1 MESSPPL
8 HKRLRRSSESN
19 GERRPPRGEL
29 LVDEILTRLPIAA
42 AVRFRAVCRQWN
54 AALTS
59 DHFILAH
66 RARAAAA
73 RHRHPELL
81 FFAPGAAFAGGRAT
95 SFYACSLRDGDCEA
109 PPPPAAARELLTVAG
124 ITAAHAVLSPT
135 PCRGLTLIFDTYR
148 SEYYLFNLST
158 GDHVALPPC
167 QPAAAANLDS
177 TLTLPTMN
185 PTSYPP
191 AWPAPW
197 IELST
202 TGLGYDT
209 ATGEHKVV
217 RLFKRR
223 DGGEYSCEVYTQG
236 AGGWRRGVGRVP
248 PCAANLLP
256 ALPPV
261 FVDGYLY
268 WLLRPAGPGEEP
280 IHRVLSFSIGGEQFG
295 WVYVPPRLSSRICH
309 LADLDGSLCA
319 VYDNRLFGRVYGLF
333 TWSGRSSSPSPSWSV
348 RCSINLQILPEQVSE
363 ELAGERVIVPLCSA
377 GGAGSSKIM
386 LATGGHKVFVY
397 DVERNAVERVFRM
410 QDMVAVPRGYLQA
423 PLLLSVGLHDERIAD
438 VVHRRAG
445 AGDGERR
452 LKVKLGR
459 RRDSTLVKASGGVL

>member
-1 MESSPPL
+1 
-8 HKRLRRSSESN
+8 
-19 GERRPPRGEL
+19 
-29 LVDEILTRLPIAA
+29 
-42 AVRFRAVCRQWN
+42 
-54 AALTS
+54 
-59 DHFILAH
+59 
-66 RARAAAA
+66 
-73 RHRHPELL
+73 
-81 FFAPGAAFAGGRAT
+81 
-95 SFYACSLRDGDCEA
+95 
-109 PPPPAAARELLTVAG
+109 
-124 ITAAHAVLSPT
+124 
-135 PCRGLTLIFDTYR
+135 
-148 SEYYLFNLST
+148 
-158 GDHVALPPC
+158 
-167 QPAAAANLDS
+167 
-177 TLTLPTMN
+177 MN
-185 PTSYPP
+185 PTSYLP
-191 AWPAPW
+191 ASAAPW

-202 TGLGYDT
+202 TGLGYNT

-217 RLFKRR
+217 RLFKKRN
-223 DGGEYSCEVYTQG
+223 GGEYSCEVYTQG
-236 AGGWRRGVGRVP
+236 AGGWRRCVGRVP
-248 PCAANLLP
+248 PCAANFLP

-261 FVDGYLY
+261 FVHGYLY

-280 IHRVLSFSIGGEQFG
+280 IHRILSFSMGAEQF
-295 WVYVPPRLSSRICH
+295 
-309 LADLDGSLCA
+309 GSLCA
-319 VYDNRLFGRVYGLF
+319 VYDNRLFGRVYGALHVERPVVVAVAVVVGA
-333 TWSGRSSSPSPSWSV
+333 T
-348 RCSINLQILPEQVSE
+348 LPEQVSE

>member
-280 IHRVLSFSIGGEQFG
+280 IHRVLSFSIGGEKFG

-348 RCSINLQILPEQVSE
+348 RCSINLQTLPEQVSE

>member
-54 AALTS
+54 AALPS

-185 PTSYPP
+185 PT
-191 AWPAPW
+191 
-197 IELST
+197 
-202 TGLGYDT
+202 
-209 ATGEHKVV
+209 
-217 RLFKRR
+217 
-223 DGGEYSCEVYTQG
+223 
-236 AGGWRRGVGRVP
+236 
-248 PCAANLLP
+248 
-256 ALPPV
+256 
-261 FVDGYLY
+261 
-268 WLLRPAGPGEEP
+268 
-280 IHRVLSFSIGGEQFG
+280 
-295 WVYVPPRLSSRICH
+295 
-309 LADLDGSLCA
+309 
-319 VYDNRLFGRVYGLF
+319 
-333 TWSGRSSSPSPSWSV
+333 GRSSSPSPSWSV
-348 RCSINLQILPEQVSE
+348 RCSINLQSLPEQVSE

-377 GGAGSSKIM
+377 GGGSKIL

-410 QDMVAVPRGYLQA
+410 QDMVDVPRGYLQA
-423 PLLLSVGLHDERIAD
+423 SLLLSVGLHDERIAD